1 MILKTYQSDALDW
14 LEKFFKLCKTS
25 NNPHHAY
32 EETTREWR
40 GISLHYSPLPKL
52 GQVPYVCLRIPTG
65 GGKTLIGG
73 LAIERAN
80 RSLMFTRHSVTLWL
94 VPSEPIREQTLKAL
108 RTPSNLLHQS
118 VYSALGEVTVLEI
131 DEALRVKP
139 NVLNGS
145 SVIIVATMQA
155 FKQEETGRLSVY
167 KQNSEMMPH
176 FEDVKDPA
184 IKGNQS
190 LVDVL
195 RMRHP
200 FVIVDEAHNQGTQLA
215 FDTLARFEP
224 SAILE
229 LTATPDRSMQ
239 PSNVLFSVGASALQA
254 ADMIKM
260 PLELVRRDNWQDALR
275 DAIACLNKLQAVA
288 DNEYGKTADYL
299 RPIMLLQAERS
310 DKERETLVPE
320 KVKKSM
326 IEDFKIPEEEIAIA
340 TGVSDDLMNEDILS
354 EKSKKR
360 FIITIDKLRE
370 GWDCPFAYVLCSFR
384 NTNSSTAAE
393 QILGRILRMPGAKRK
408 INRELN
414 EAYAFITSSNFQAT
428 VESLKDGLV
437 KNGFERQEAKD
448 LIRAYEDTGADDELF
463 TYNTTPSSVTFTAP
477 ELPDPA
483 QIPAALQDKI
493 EIIPE
498 SGSITLKG
506 SFSKKQTEAVE
517 KVFQTQEGKAAIQQA
532 MEKLRNPQKPRLKS
546 PSEQG
551 ELFEIPLLALHQGDL
566 WEPFEETHLLQGD
579 WKLVDYTSEL
589 SDSEFKKP
597 EKSAQGGRFL
607 IKDESIRFEYFDH
620 IESQLA
626 LFDYQ
631 NGWSFSDL
639 VSWLEKNI
647 PDESIL
653 PDDKAAFLNKAIKF
667 LVENK
672 GFAIEELNYAKF
684 KLRSALETKIKSAK
698 EQAIRKVHKSL
709 LSDMGQFSSS
719 GNCTVIFEEG
729 RYAYDWLYSGFTEL
743 PKHFFPQIG
752 NMRAE
757 GEEFECA
764 VFLSTRLEGV
774 KYWVRN
780 VERKPSSFSL
790 QTATDRFYPDFVCK
804 LNDGRILVVEYKNT
818 KDWDLPDN
826 QEKRQLGEL
835 WEKRS
840 DDKCLFIMPK
850 GKDFQAIEDKIRKR

>member
-14 LEKFFKLCKTS
+14 LEKFFKLCKAS
-25 NNPHHAY
+25 NNPRHAY
-32 EETTREWR
+32 EETTKEWR
-40 GISLHYSPLPKL
+40 GVPLHYTPLPKL
-52 GQVPYVCLRIPTG
+52 LQVPYVCLRIPTG

-108 RTPSNLLHQS
+108 RNSSNLLHQS
-118 VYSALGEVTVLEI
+118 VFSALGEVTVLEI

-155 FKQEETGRLSVY
+155 FKQEDTDRLSVY

-176 FEDVKDPA
+176 FENVKDPD
-184 IKGNQS
+184 IKGKHS

-200 FVIVDEAHNQGTQLA
+200 FIIVDEAHNQGTQLA

-229 LTATPDRSMQ
+229 LTATPDRSLQ

-275 DAIACLNKLQAVA
+275 DAIACLNKLQSVA
-288 DNEYGKTADYL
+288 DKECGKTGDYL

-320 KVKKSM
+320 KVKKAM

-340 TGVSDDLMNEDILS
+340 TGVSDELAKEDVLS
-354 EKSKKR
+354 KDSKRR

-408 INRELN
+408 INKELN
-414 EAYAFITSSNFQAT
+414 EAYAFITSSNFQET

-437 KNGFERQEAKD
+437 KNGFERQETKD
-448 LIRAYEDTGADDELF
+448 LIRAYEGTDAEDELF
-463 TYNTTPSSVTFTAP
+463 SYNTPPSSVTFDTP
-477 ELPDPA
+477 ELPDPKT
-483 QIPAALQDKI
+483 IPAALKDKI
-493 EIIPE
+493 EITPE
-498 SGSITLKG
+498 TGSITLKG
-506 SFSKKQTEAVE
+506 SFTAKQSESVG
-517 KVFQTQEGKAAIQQA
+517 KVFQTAAGKAAVQQA
-532 MEKLRNPQKPRLKS
+532 IIQLRNPQKPRQKS

-551 ELFEIPLLALHQGDL
+551 ELFEVPLLALRQGDL
-566 WEPFEETHLLQGD
+566 WEPFEETHLMQGD
-579 WKLVDYTSEL
+579 WKLIDYPCEL

-597 EKSAQGGRFL
+597 EKTAQGGRFV
-607 IKDESIRFEYFDH
+607 IKEESLRFEYFDNV
-620 IESQLA
+620 EAQLA
-626 LFDYQ
+626 LFDFQ
-631 NGWSFSDL
+631 NGWTASDL

-647 PDESIL
+647 PEESIL
-653 PDDKAAFLNKAIKF
+653 PDDKAAFLNKAISF
-667 LVENK
+667 LTANRDFTV
-672 GFAIEELNYAKF
+672 EELNYAKF
-684 KLRSALETKIKSAK
+684 KLRSVLETRIRNAKHDAIKKIH
-698 EQAIRKVHKSL
+698 QML
-709 LSDMGQFSSS
+709 LLTTDQFSSS
-719 GNCTVIFEEG
+719 GDCVMSFEHG
-729 RYAYDWLYSGFTEL
+729 HYAYDSLYNGFTEL

-752 NMRAE
+752 NLHAD
-757 GEEFECA
+757 GEELECA
-764 VFLSTRLEGV
+764 VFLATQLEGV
-774 KYWVRN
+774 KCWVRN
-780 VERKPSSFSL
+780 VERKPTSFSL

-804 LNDGRILVVEYKNT
+804 LNDGRILAVEYKNIR
-818 KDWDLPDN
+818 DWDLPDN

-840 DDKCLFIMPK
+840 KGKCLFIMPK
-850 GKDFQAIEDKIRKR
+850 GKDFEAIKKKACK